1 MVNDREAWC
10 AAVLRVPVSDT
21 SEPLNNNSDVPV
33 LMAGSWEYVVHEK
46 SQM

>member
-1 MVNDREAWC
+1 MVNDRESWC

-21 SEPLNNNSDVPV
+21 SEPLNNNRDVPV
-33 LMAGSWEYVVHEK
+33 VMAGSWEYVVHEK